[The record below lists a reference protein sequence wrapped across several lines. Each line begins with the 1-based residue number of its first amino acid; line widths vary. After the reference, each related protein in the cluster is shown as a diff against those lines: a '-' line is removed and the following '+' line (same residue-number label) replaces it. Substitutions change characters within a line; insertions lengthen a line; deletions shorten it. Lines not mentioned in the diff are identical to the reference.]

1 MTAPPPPS
9 TPPTSRSAAKDG
21 LWVLGAKVYFILTG
35 LVQQVVLGRVLGL
48 DGYGALSTALSAS
61 SIAHNTI
68 VQASLQGVSRTVA
81 RAGQQPKRALRRV
94 LSHHTAVALALG
106 ALFWAFSP
114 VVARALGAPHVTTSL
129 KTLSLVFVFYGL
141 YAPFIGAL
149 NGTKRIRAQASFD
162 ILSATL
168 RTLGMVFGAALGARL
183 LGAGQGPFG
192 AVLGFALAAAL
203 VLVLSAFY
211 VGVGEAGGAEPKA
224 SDYARELGSLVGGQ
238 LVLNLLFQADA
249 LLLRRFAA
257 DAALSV
263 GQDVT
268 AADTF
273 VGAYRA
279 AQLFAFLP
287 YQLLASVTIVLFP
300 LVARAQAEADPTRV
314 REYVQNGL
322 RIALMVLSLLLSL
335 FVSVPG
341 ELIGLVYGAEAASL
355 GGPTLRILG
364 PSLCFLALLGVLTTC
379 LNSLGHAKKTF
390 LLTLVALVA
399 VLTSATLLARG
410 TPLEPELLKRM
421 ALGTGLGLILAV
433 GLTARQLYR
442 EVGAL
447 VRFKSLGN
455 ILLTTALA
463 CAVGLFVLP
472 PSLTIFLRAPLI
484 TIVQVLGLF
493 ALRELRP
500 AELKGLLRPPQ
511 KKS

>member
-1 MTAPPPPS
+1 M
-9 TPPTSRSAAKDG
+9 
-21 LWVLGAKVYFILTG
+21 
-35 LVQQVVLGRVLGL
+35 
-48 DGYGALSTALSAS
+48 
-61 SIAHNTI
+61 
-68 VQASLQGVSRTVA
+68 A
-81 RAGQQPKRALRRV
+81 RAGHEPKKALRRV
-94 LSHHTAVALALG
+94 LSHHAAVALAFG
-106 ALFWAFSP
+106 VLFWALSP
-114 VVARALGAPHVTTSL
+114 VVAQGLGAPHVTSPL

-162 ILSATL
+162 ALSATL
-168 RTLGMVFGAALGARL
+168 RTLGMIGGAALGARL
-183 LGAGQGPFG
+183 LGPGQGPLG
-192 AVLGFALAAAL
+192 AVLGFALAAAV
-203 VLVLSAFY
+203 VLVLSAIY
-211 VGVGEAGGAEPKA
+211 VGVGEAGGDEPQA
-224 SDYARELGSLVGGQ
+224 SGYARELGSLVGGQ

-257 DAALSV
+257 DAALSA
-263 GQDVT
+263 GQELT

-335 FVSVPG
+335 FISVPG
-341 ELIGLVYGAEAASL
+341 ELIGLVYGTEAAAL

-390 LLTLVALVA
+390 LLTLVALA
-399 VLTSATLLARG
+399 FVLISATLLSRG
-410 TPLEPELLKRM
+410 APLTPELLKRM
-421 ALGTGLGLILAV
+421 ALGTGLGLALAV
-433 GLTARQLYR
+433 SLTAGQLYR

-447 VRFKSLGN
+447 VRLKSLRN
-455 ILLTTALA
+455 ILLATAVAIAL
-463 CAVGLFVLP
+463 GLFILP
-472 PSLTIFLRAPLI
+472 SSLTVFVHAPAI
-484 TIVQVLGLF
+484 TFVQVLGLF

-500 AELKGLLRPPQ
+500 AELKGLLRPSP
-511 KKS
+511 KRP

>member
-1 MTAPPPPS
+1 M
-9 TPPTSRSAAKDG
+9 
-21 LWVLGAKVYFILTG
+21 
-35 LVQQVVLGRVLGL
+35 QQVVLGRVLGL

-81 RAGQQPKRALRRV
+81 RAGQEPKKALRRV
-94 LSHHTAVALALG
+94 LLHHTAAALSLG
-106 ALFWAFSP
+106 ALFWAISP
-114 VVARALGAPHVTTSL
+114 VIARGLGAPHVTIPL

-141 YAPFIGAL
+141 YAPLIGAL

-162 ILSATL
+162 ALSATL
-168 RTLGMVFGAALGARL
+168 RTLGMIGGAALGARF
-183 LGAGQGPFG
+183 LGPGQGPLG
-192 AVLGFALAAAL
+192 AVLGFALAASV
-203 VLVLSAFY
+203 VLALSAIY
-211 VGVGEAGGAEPKA
+211 VGVGEAGGEEPRA
-224 SDYARELGSLVGGQ
+224 SSYVRELGSLVGGQ

-263 GQDVT
+263 GQELT

-300 LVARAQAEADPTRV
+300 LVARAQAEADPKRV

-322 RIALMVLSLLLSL
+322 RIALIVLSLLLSL
-335 FVSVPG
+335 FVAVPG
-341 ELIGLVYGAEAASL
+341 ELIGLVYGAEASAL

-364 PSLCFLALLGVLTTC
+364 PSLGFLALLGVLTTC

-399 VLTSATLLARG
+399 VLISATLLTRK
-410 TPLEPELLKRM
+410 TPLGPELLERM
-421 ALGTGLGLILAV
+421 ALGTGLGLALAV
-433 GLTARQLYR
+433 GLTARQLYA
-442 EVGAL
+442 EIGAL
-447 VRFKSLGN
+447 VRLASLRN
-455 ILLTTALA
+455 ILLATAAATAL
-463 CAVGLFVLP
+463 GLFVLP
-472 PSLTIFLRAPLI
+472 SSLTIFVRAPAIAL
-484 TIVQVLGLF
+484 TYLLGLF
-493 ALRELRP
+493 ALRELSW
-500 AELKGLLRPPQ
+500 AELRGLLRSSPRAR
-511 KKS
+511 